1 MDHEMDHERWMKLAI
16 EQAERSIALGQS
28 PFGSVIV
35 RRNELVAAAHNEV
48 WKTTDPSCHAEV
60 NTIRKASAALGTI
73 NLAGGVLYSTCEPCP
88 MCASA
93 IHWANL
99 DAVCYGATI
108 ADAKDAG
115 FSELEMPIEELY
127 SRGGSK
133 VKILPRVMPQE
144 CANLFPKWIK
154 TPGTRKY

>member
-1 MDHEMDHERWMKLAI
+1 MDHEHWMKLAI
-16 EQAERSIALGQS
+16 DQAERSIALGQS

-35 RRNELVAAAHNEV
+35 RRGELVAAGHNEV

-60 NTIRKASAALGTI
+60 NTIRKAASALNTI
-73 NLAGGVLYSTCEPCP
+73 NLAGCVLYSTCEPCP

-108 ADAKDAG
+108 SDAKDAG
-115 FSELEMPIEELY
+115 FSELDMPIGELY
-127 SRGGSK
+127 SRGGSN
-133 VKILPRVMPQE
+133 VQILPRVMMRE
-144 CANLFPKWIK
+144 CAALFPKWIK